1 MDAFRLHLLY
11 DGTVALQSEDGAELF
26 FCGGEA
32 ERSATDVVGSGFIVC
47 PYVIE
52 RVGRTSDEEI
62 LSEDFPCFG
71 YRHVVLAQVHS
82 VGLQLAHQ
90 FHPVVDEESGS
101 VRAAQFL
108 YLQGH
113 RFRLLVRGMLHAQL
127 YPAASPFEGHP
138 GRVEIRIRVGEM
150 CDELQ
155 LEMIHVHGLI
165 LHKLL

>member
-1 MDAFRLHLLY
+1 M
-11 DGTVALQSEDGAELF
+11 
-26 FCGGEA
+26 
-32 ERSATDVVGSGFIVC
+32 
-47 PYVIE
+47 
-52 RVGRTSDEEI
+52 
-62 LSEDFPCFG
+62 
-71 YRHVVLAQVHS
+71 HS

-108 YLQGH
+108 YLYGH
-113 RFRLLVRGMLHAQL
+113 RFRLLVRGVLHAQL